1 MEGVLVKEKAEQED
15 KHEKGRMMEY
25 KRQIEELKSRHDLQL
40 KAVNF
45 EAEKTILELQC
56 RLTER
61 IRATSSDPKSP
72 EGHQCRRCK

>member
-1 MEGVLVKEKAEQED
+1 MEGVLVKEKAVQED
-15 KHEKGRMMEY
+15 KQDKEQMAEY
-25 KRQIEELKSRHDLQL
+25 KRQIEELKSQHDLQL

-61 IRATSSDPKSP
+61 VRVTSAEPKSP
-72 EGHQCRRCK
+72 EGH

>member
-1 MEGVLVKEKAEQED
+1 MLVKEKVTQED
-15 KHEKGRMMEY
+15 KQDKERMEGY
-25 KRQIEELKSRHDLQL
+25 KRQIEELKSQHDQQL

-61 IRATSSDPKSP
+61 VRMTSSDAKSP
-72 EGHQCRRCK
+72 EGH